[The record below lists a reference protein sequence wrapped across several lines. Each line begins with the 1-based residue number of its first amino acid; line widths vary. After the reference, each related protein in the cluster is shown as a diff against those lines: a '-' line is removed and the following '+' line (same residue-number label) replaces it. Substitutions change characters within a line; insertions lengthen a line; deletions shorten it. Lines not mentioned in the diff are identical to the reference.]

1 MNAAPLTEQLDRLV
15 WSLWRRGRLG
25 RRLPGF
31 WASAS
36 SYATPDCRFSAC
48 NRLYRSASLRSVQMG
63 RMSYVAEATRIG
75 FARIGAFCSIGPQV
89 LLGGLGWHPT
99 DRLSTHPAWY
109 SARRQAGMSYVE
121 HDRLAELPDTTVG
134 NDVWIGARSV
144 VLDGVVI
151 GDGAIIAAG
160 AIVTRAVPAYAIC
173 AGVPARTLRL
183 RFDENVIAALQDW
196 QWWNLADEQLR
207 GLCDAFFSQRHWTVA
222 HIEALRRGNNHS
234 SGVPDQTP

>member
-1 MNAAPLTEQLDRLV
+1 MAPLSEQLDRLV
-15 WSLWRRGRLG
+15 WSLWRRRRLS

-89 LLGGLGWHPT
+89 LLGGLGRHPT

-109 SARRQAGMSYVE
+109 SARAQAGISYVE
-121 HDRLAELPDTTVG
+121 RDCLA
-134 NDVWIGARSV
+134 
-144 VLDGVVI
+144 
-151 GDGAIIAAG
+151 
-160 AIVTRAVPAYAIC
+160 
-173 AGVPARTLRL
+173 
-183 RFDENVIAALQDW
+183 
-196 QWWNLADEQLR
+196 
-207 GLCDAFFSQRHWTVA
+207 
-222 HIEALRRGNNHS
+222 
-234 SGVPDQTP
+234 